1 MKSKIN
7 IIQVIILLSV
17 FIGLISCQKK
27 KAEWQGTIE
36 EIDGV
41 MVVKNPG
48 EPVYGEYTFSLE
60 EDLSLGG
67 DPNKE
72 NYYFPRRASLTVD
85 DHGNIYV
92 LDSGNYRI
100 QKYDSSGNYLLSIGR
115 QGQGP
120 GEFQYPSNLSLDAKG
135 NLLIFDS
142 MTRAI
147 KVFAQDGTYK
157 ECLNIRAF
165 IQPQVFVSEEGF
177 IFGWRDDYRSPDGP
191 KMRILKLTPENPDV
205 ETIMEFRG
213 ELKPNQTSFVLHS
226 YSNHLAMCTVN
237 PSAFCYGFSSEYKIY
252 VADTRGETIRI
263 IEKFEEPVPIS
274 KAEREATVKDGKGI
288 YAVIGRSQL
297 PENGEGVVFPSHRP
311 YFARIFADDRGR
323 IYVLK
328 HPSILKR
335 EGSKEF
341 DVFGSNGSYIYWMKL
356 PFIPALIKAGFLYEV
371 RTDEETGE
379 ITVVRHKIT
388 NWKEFNT

>member
-7 IIQVIILLSV
+7 VLLIV
-17 FIGLISCQKK
+17 LFLLVLLIPISCQKQ
-27 KAEWQGTIE
+27 KAEWKGTIE

-41 MVVKNPG
+41 MTVKNPG
-48 EPVYGEYTFSLE
+48 EPVYGEFTFSLE

-67 DPNKE
+67 DPHKD
-72 NYYFPRRASLTVD
+72 NYYFPRRASLAVD
-85 DHGNIYV
+85 DDGNIYV
-92 LDSGNYRI
+92 LDSGNFRI
-100 QKYDSSGNYLLSIGR
+100 QKYDSSGHYLLSIGR

-120 GEFQYPSNLSLDAKG
+120 GEFQYPSNLSLDAQG
-135 NLLIFDS
+135 NILIFDS

-157 ECLNIRAF
+157 ESLNIRGF
-165 IQPQVFVSEEGF
+165 IQPQAFISEEGF

-191 KMRILKLTPENPDV
+191 KMCILKLTPENPDV
-205 ETIMEFRG
+205 ETVMEFRG
-213 ELKPNQTSFVLHS
+213 ELKPNQSSFVLHF
-226 YSNHLAMCTVN
+226 YSNRLAMCAVN

-252 VADTRGETIRI
+252 VADGRGETIRT

-274 KAEREATVKDGKGI
+274 KEEKEATVKDGKGI
-288 YAVIGRSQL
+288 YATIG
-297 PENGEGVVFPSHRP
+297 PEKGEGVVFPSHRP

-328 HPSILKR
+328 RPSILDQ
-335 EGSKEF
+335 EETKEF
-341 DVFGSNGSYIYWMKL
+341 DVFGANGSYIYRIKL
-356 PFIPALIKAGFLYEV
+356 PFFPALIKAGFLYEV

-379 ITVVRHKIT
+379 ITIVRHKIT
-388 NWKEFNT
+388 NWEKFNT

>member
-7 IIQVIILLSV
+7 FLLIV
-17 FIGLISCQKK
+17 LFLLVLLIPISCQKQ
-27 KAEWQGTIE
+27 KAEWKGTIE

-41 MVVKNPG
+41 MTVKNPG
-48 EPVYGEYTFSLE
+48 EPVYGEFTFSLE

-67 DPNKE
+67 DPHKD
-72 NYYFPRRASLTVD
+72 NYYFPRRASLAVD
-85 DHGNIYV
+85 DDRNIYV
-92 LDSGNYRI
+92 LDSGNFRI
-100 QKYDSSGNYLLSIGR
+100 QKYDSSGHYLLSIGR

-120 GEFQYPSNLSLDAKG
+120 GEFQYPSNLSLDAQG
-135 NLLIFDS
+135 NILIFDS

-157 ECLNIRAF
+157 ESLNIRAF
-165 IQPQVFVSEEGF
+165 IQPQAFISEEGF

-191 KMRILKLTPENPDV
+191 KMCILKLTPENPDV
-205 ETIMEFRG
+205 ETVMEFRG
-213 ELKPNQTSFVLHS
+213 ELKPNQTSFVIHA
-226 YSNHLAMCTVN
+226 YSNRLAMCVVN

-252 VADTRGETIRI
+252 VADGRGETIRI

-274 KAEREATVKDGKGI
+274 KAEKEATVKDGKGI
-288 YAVIGRSQL
+288 YATIG
-297 PENGEGVVFPSHRP
+297 PEKGEGVVFPPHRP

-328 HPSILKR
+328 RPSILNQ
-335 EGSKEF
+335 EETKEF
-341 DVFGSNGSYIYWMKL
+341 DVFGANGSYIYRIKL
-356 PFIPALIKAGFLYEV
+356 PFFPALIKAGFLYEV

-379 ITVVRHKIT
+379 ITIVRNKIT
-388 NWKEFNT
+388 NWEKFNT